1 MTTDPLIVEV
11 YMGDRSANL
20 LFSQSAA
27 LRAGWRWAEWLAS
40 AILLEAW
47 HDRPRPVVRV
57 PLG

>member
-1 MTTDPLIVEV
+1 MTSAPIIVEV
-11 YMGDRSANL
+11 YMGDRSADRP
-20 LFSQSAA
+20 FGQPAA
-27 LRAGWRWAEWLAS
+27 ARAGWRWAEWLAS